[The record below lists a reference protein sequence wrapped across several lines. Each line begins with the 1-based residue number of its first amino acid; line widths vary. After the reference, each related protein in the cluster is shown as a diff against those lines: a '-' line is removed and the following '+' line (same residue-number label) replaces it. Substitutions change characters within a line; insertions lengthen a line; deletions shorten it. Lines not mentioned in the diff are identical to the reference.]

1 MEIAIVHPLY
11 MREAN
16 GKQIF
21 FLVIVTDVV
30 ALLNVVLKV
39 LPWEM
44 RRTSQGQCCRG
55 AKQTTGG
62 EWRERAK
69 APRMQEKKVESASV
83 LASTGSI

>member
-1 MEIAIVHPLY
+1 

-21 FLVIVTDVV
+21 FLVVVTDVV

-44 RRTSQGQCCRG
+44 RKTSQGQCCGG
-55 AKQTTGG
+55 AKPATGG

-69 APRMQEKKVESASV
+69 TPKKQEKTVESVSV
-83 LASTGSI
+83 LASAGSI

>member
-1 MEIAIVHPLY
+1 

-21 FLVIVTDVV
+21 FLVVVTDVV

-44 RRTSQGQCCRG
+44 RKTSQGQCCRG
-55 AKQTTGG
+55 AK
-62 EWRERAK
+62 
-69 APRMQEKKVESASV
+69 
-83 LASTGSI
+83 

>member
-1 MEIAIVHPLY
+1 

-21 FLVIVTDVV
+21 FLVVVTDVV

-44 RRTSQGQCCRG
+44 GNLAG
-55 AKQTTGG
+55 
-62 EWRERAK
+62 
-69 APRMQEKKVESASV
+69 SV
-83 LASTGSI
+83 LRKSQASCRR

>member
-1 MEIAIVHPLY
+1 

-21 FLVIVTDVV
+21 FLVVVNDVV

-44 RRTSQGQCCRG
+44 RKTSQGQCCGG
-55 AKQTTGG
+55 AKQTTEG

-69 APRMQEKKVESASV
+69 APKKEEKTVETISV
-83 LASTGSI
+83 LASAGSI

>member
-1 MEIAIVHPLY
+1 

-21 FLVIVTDVV
+21 FLVVVTDVV

-44 RRTSQGQCCRG
+44 RKTSQGQCCGG
-55 AKQTTGG
+55 AKQTTEG

-69 APRMQEKKVESASV
+69 APKMQEKKVESASV
-83 LASTGSI
+83 LASAGSI

>member
-1 MEIAIVHPLY
+1 

-21 FLVIVTDVV
+21 FLVVVTDVV

-44 RRTSQGQCCRG
+44 RKTSQGQCCGG
-55 AKQTTGG
+55 AKQTTEG

-69 APRMQEKKVESASV
+69 APKKEEKTVETISV
-83 LASTGSI
+83 LASAGSI